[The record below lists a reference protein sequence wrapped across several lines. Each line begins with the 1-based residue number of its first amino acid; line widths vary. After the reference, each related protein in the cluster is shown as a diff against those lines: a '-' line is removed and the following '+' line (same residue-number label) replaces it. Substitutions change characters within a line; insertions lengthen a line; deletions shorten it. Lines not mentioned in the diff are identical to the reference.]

1 MKDKY
6 KSRLMFKGNI
16 FFISLS
22 TACFQ
27 TANVQF
33 FVKDV
38 RETALPERSADKRNG
53 I

>member
-22 TACFQ
+22 TASFQ
-27 TANVQF
+27 LAIVPF

-38 RETALPERSADKRNG
+38 RETALPERSADKLNG